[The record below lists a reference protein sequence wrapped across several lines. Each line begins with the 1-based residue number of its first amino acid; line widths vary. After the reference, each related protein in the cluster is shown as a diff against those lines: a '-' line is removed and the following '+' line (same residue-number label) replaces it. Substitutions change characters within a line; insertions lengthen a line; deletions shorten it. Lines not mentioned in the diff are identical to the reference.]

1 MKTIEEVL
9 IRMDQIVEECRTDE
23 SRIGYFAVLYRE
35 VTRRI
40 KKGILAGEFEDNPRM
55 EVLDV
60 LFAKR
65 FIEAYELWKSHRSP
79 TESWK
84 LALEA
89 SKNSGLMVLQHLLL
103 GINAHI
109 NLDLGI
115 AASETMYGKNL
126 NDIKNDFDKINDV
139 LAELVDGV
147 KANISRVSPIF
158 GMLIPLAKGND
169 ELLLN
174 FSIQLARDG
183 AWKYAGEYH
192 AEPNKNFQIQDRD
205 KKISALAQKLINP
218 GKLLGFLTKIV
229 AFAEWKSVIRTMEQL
244 DQVANKTLQGS

>member
-1 MKTIEEVL
+1 MKTIEDVL
-9 IRMDQIVEECRTDE
+9 IRMDQIVSECSKSQ
-23 SRIGYFAVLYRE
+23 SRIGYFAILYRQ

-40 KKGILAGEFEDNPRM
+40 KKGIDEGEFEDNPRM

-65 FIEAYELWKSHRSP
+65 FIDAYELWTTGQQP
-79 TESWK
+79 TESWR
-84 LALEA
+84 LAFEA
-89 SKNSGLMVLQHLLL
+89 SKNSGHLVLQHLFL

-115 AASETMYGKNL
+115 AASETMAGKE
-126 NDIKNDFDKINDV
+126 IKGIKGDFDKINSV

-147 KANISRVSPIF
+147 KANISKVSPIF
-158 GMLIPLAKGND
+158 GSLIPLAKGKD
-169 ELLLN
+169 EMLLN

-192 AEPNKNFQIQDRD
+192 ADPDKNLQIQNRD
-205 KKISALAQKLINP
+205 KKIGDLAKKLVNP
-218 GKLLGFLTKIV
+218 GKLLAFLIKIV
-229 AFAEWKSVIRTMEQL
+229 AFAEWKSVSKTMDQL
-244 DQVANKTLQGS
+244 DQVAENSFQK